1 MDKIVK
7 GIVLKAK
14 DYKENDKLLTL
25 LTLEEGKIVV
35 RARGVK
41 KATSKLKAFC
51 QVFCFGEFELV
62 NGKPFFILSGVK
74 TFDNFYSLTTD
85 YDKFVLSSLVPLL
98 LDKICVENT
107 MYSNLFLSA
116 IKTLSLVNLDAVS
129 PHLALAKFFLDTL
142 YYEGVSFDFSQCSS
156 CGDALNN
163 KIFLDLDSG
172 EFVRGSCLSTGNF
185 VEITLGMLSGLKMI
199 NDTSFDKLQTI
210 KLNKTL
216 LEKIFVVLLK
226 DIANRFDINYNLLKF

>member
-1 MDKIVK
+1 MDKVVK

-14 DYKENDKLLTL
+14 DYKENDKLLTV

-41 KATSKLKAFC
+41 KANSKLKAFC

-62 NGKPFFILSGVK
+62 SGKPFFILSGVK
-74 TFDNFYSLTTD
+74 MIDNFYGLATD
-85 YDKFVLSSLVPLL
+85 YDKFCVASIVPLL
-98 LDKICVENT
+98 LDKICVENED
-107 MYSNLFLSA
+107 YGGLFLSA
-116 IKTLSLVNLDAVS
+116 VKTLSIVNFDIVNPCMPLSKFLLDI
-129 PHLALAKFFLDTL
+129 L
-142 YYEGVSFDFSQCSS
+142 YYEGVEFDFSNVLK
-156 CGDALNN
+156 GKNE

-172 EFVRGSCLSTGNF
+172 EFVSGGINTNNF
-185 VEITLGMLSGLKMI
+185 VEVSPAMFAGLKMI

-216 LEKIFVVLLK
+216 LEKVYTLLLK
-226 DIANRFDINYNLLKF
+226 DVANRFDINYKWWK